1 MPSCVAIEA
10 RRAVEGGNVSIVG
23 VMWEEGC
30 VAGMMP
36 PVPLGDDLF
45 SVLTQKLL

>member
-1 MPSCVAIEA
+1 MPSCVAVEA
-10 RRAVEGGNVSIVG
+10 RRTVELGNVSIVG

-30 VAGMMP
+30 VAGMLH

-45 SVLTQKLL
+45 SVFTQKLL